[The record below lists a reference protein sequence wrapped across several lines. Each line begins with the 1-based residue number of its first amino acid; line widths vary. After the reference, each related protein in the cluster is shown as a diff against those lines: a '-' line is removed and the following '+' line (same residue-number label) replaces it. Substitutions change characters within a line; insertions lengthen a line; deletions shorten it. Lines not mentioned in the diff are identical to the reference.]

1 MSNQLAFKTAVIK
14 KETREAKEEER
25 GENESRLHSR
35 KCLPNE
41 VIKSRRQLDV
51 RMMSVCVPLNAP

>member
-1 MSNQLAFKTAVIK
+1 VKGSA
-14 KETREAKEEER
+14 
-25 GENESRLHSR
+25 HSR

-51 RMMSVCVPLNAP
+51 RMMFVCAIKRTLSQSQCA